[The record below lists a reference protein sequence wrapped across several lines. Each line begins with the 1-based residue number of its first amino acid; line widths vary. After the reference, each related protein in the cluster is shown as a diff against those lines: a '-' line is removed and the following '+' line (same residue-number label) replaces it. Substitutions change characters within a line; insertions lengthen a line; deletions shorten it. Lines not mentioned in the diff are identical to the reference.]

1 MITPGSIVL
10 QDKTRINKVNYNDN
24 ANTRFSIV
32 LFTYTNNGKTY
43 ACTAPVISRYK
54 ALNKID
60 KSISYLYIPNT
71 ILNEK
76 KFSVV
81 KLDATYLY
89 EEKELHSTSFYIDLD
104 LLININKQLLL
115 VNLDSEI
122 EEFIKSEIKKSLK
135 KLRQQKRKI
144 KEQEKIKKE
153 TRKLELKQAY
163 KK

>member
-10 QDKTRINKVNYNDN
+10 QDKTKINKVNYKDN

-32 LFTYTNNGKTY
+32 LFTYTNNDKTY
-43 ACTAPVISRYK
+43 ACTAPIVSRYMS
-54 ALNKID
+54 LNKID
-60 KSISYLYIPNT
+60 KSINYIYIPNA

-89 EEKELHSTSFYIDLD
+89 EEKELHTTNFSIDID

-122 EEFIKSEIKKSLK
+122 EKFIKSVIKKSLK

-144 KEQEKIKKE
+144 NEQEKIKKE
-153 TRKLELKQAY
+153 TRKLELKQTY

>member
-1 MITPGSIVL
+1 MITPGNIVL
-10 QDKTRINKVNYNDN
+10 QDKTRINKVNYKDN
-24 ANTRFSIV
+24 AYNRFSIV
-32 LFTYTNNGKTY
+32 LFTYTNNDKTY
-43 ACTAPVISRYK
+43 ACTTPIISRYK

-60 KSISYLYIPNT
+60 KSINYLYIPNA

-76 KFSVV
+76 KFSVI
-81 KLDATYLY
+81 KLDSTYLY
-89 EEKELHSTSFYIDLD
+89 EEKELHTTNFSIDID

-122 EEFIKSEIKKSLK
+122 DEFIKTEIKKSLK

-144 KEQEKIKKE
+144 KEQEKINNE
-153 TRKLELKQAY
+153 TRKLKLKQAY

>member
-1 MITPGSIVL
+1 M
-10 QDKTRINKVNYNDN
+10 
-24 ANTRFSIV
+24 
-32 LFTYTNNGKTY
+32 
-43 ACTAPVISRYK
+43 

-60 KSISYLYIPNT
+60 KSNNYIYIPNA

-89 EEKELHSTSFYIDLD
+89 EEKELHTTNFSIDID

-122 EEFIKSEIKKSLK
+122 EKFIKSIIKKSLK

-144 KEQEKIKKE
+144 NEQEKIKKE
-153 TRKLELKQAY
+153 TRKLELKQTY